1 MLLLLTILNN
11 KSGKV
16 LDKPLYYLAIK
27 IIFQTHSYPILKSPI
42 SKTIHIVQNKRIKRK
57 NVGKLQQNVLTL
69 SYRLLKTVP
78 FSSILLIHLIT
89 YVLML
94 VWWFSSITSIM
105 LDISAFCY
113 SWFDIKNWGDN
124 YVINFCHGDFM
135 SFNCRHYIG
144 NSRCNKFVGVQ
155 LTVNKCL
162 K

>member
-1 MLLLLTILNN
+1 MLNLCQGFKFLRNIEKLFNYLQFFNASFYFFSNKMLLLLTILNN
-11 KSGKV
+11 KSSKV
-16 LDKPLYYLAIK
+16 LDKPLYYLAIT

-69 SYRLLKTVP
+69 SYCLLKIVP

-105 LDISAFCY
+105 LDMSAFCY
-113 SWFDIKNWGDN
+113 S
-124 YVINFCHGDFM
+124 
-135 SFNCRHYIG
+135 
-144 NSRCNKFVGVQ
+144 
-155 LTVNKCL
+155 
-162 K
+162 